1 MNHMNTLTLHKMS
14 AAYQKR
20 QIRCLIAVQ
29 LQVVVVLYNHLLA
42 NSMEMVGADQ
52 TPLVESI
59 CKQAESYEFCCS
71 TFSSHLRTATSDL
84 HGLALISIAETIEQV
99 RDTCDRLIPEL
110 LLVYNN
116 INPVGKK
123 RIKICQSDYSDAL
136 EKFLGAYASSSRRS
150 YWEVIDWVR
159 DGANKAIDCE
169 DIYRRYDP
177 ISVSP
182 ISADNHKVVK
192 LVEITLIVVQ
202 SLLTFSTT

>member
-1 MNHMNTLTLHKMS
+1 M
-14 AAYQKR
+14 Q
-20 QIRCLIAVQ
+20 VQ
-29 LQVVVVLYNHLLA
+29 VLVVFYNHFHA
-42 NSMEMVGADQ
+42 NSMEMVRAQ

-110 LLVYNN
+110 LVSNY
-116 INPVGKK
+116 ISPVGKQ
-123 RIKICQSDYSDAL
+123 RIKICQSDYKDAL

-182 ISADNHKVVK
+182 ISADNHKLIK

-202 SLLTFSTT
+202 SLLTFV